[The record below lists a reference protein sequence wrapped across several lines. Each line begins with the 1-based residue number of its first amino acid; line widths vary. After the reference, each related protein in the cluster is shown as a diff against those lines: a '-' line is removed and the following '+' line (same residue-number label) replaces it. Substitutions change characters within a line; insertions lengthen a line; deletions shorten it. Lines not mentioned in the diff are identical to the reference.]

1 MDTGSLAGAI
11 YYSRNVEQVNENFDH
26 VLKRPDN
33 DGTKIDT
40 NPVQEV
46 CGCGIINEYL
56 EGRASIR
63 RGERNEQ
70 IQM

>member
-1 MDTGSLAGAI
+1 M
-11 YYSRNVEQVNENFDH
+11 NENFDH

-33 DGTKIDT
+33 GGTKIDT